1 MLLSVPGVLLRVPG
15 VLLTL
20 PGVLLR
26 VPGVLLRVP
35 GVLLRVPGVLLSV
48 PGVLLRVPGVLL
60 TLPGMLLR
68 VPGVLLSVPGVL
80 LSVPGVL
87 LTLPLLLLQGGFP
100 GAACDPV
107 TLKEGENLNL
117 RCTFS
122 TPSSSSNSTLQW
134 LNPQG
139 FTIFLNAQRV
149 LRDQR
154 YKLLRHSE
162 DELSIQLSNVTVQD
176 EGIYSCFYY
185 SSHFKSKS
193 QNVEILAAPSHPVLE
208 VSQDSGRGIKLS
220 CHTQGCKPQP
230 QISWLLDN
238 GIELPGDTRHQLG
251 ADGKKWSTSSSLR
264 ILSYGPKVTAS
275 CAIQHPALRGQRLMA
290 SLPFQDLPSTGCNKS
305 TGLSEDAEVPSP
317 SGNPAVPS
325 SPANP
330 GFSSP
335 SASPEDPLT
344 SSTSTSPEDLVA
356 SSLSTSQKDPE
367 APSPSTSP
375 KDPEVSSPSTSPE
388 NPGFSNPSASPE
400 NPEVSSPSTS
410 QKDPEASSPSAPPED
425 SAVPSSA
432 PAQPNLPGATSEGTG
447 TAPSANG
454 TEEEPP
460 GTEVSPPRENT
471 TGISTLGM
479 RQSPESK
486 GFVKKEKNLLLPI
499 LVAALIFV
507 LLVIVLLFMVK
518 LKKAHGVWKRENDV
532 SEQTLESYKSRSNEE
547 SPGHE
552 KNGQAVNPKSNM
564 QYVTEGHVET
574 PEKIPETPEKNPG
587 GKNVAKMFECG
598 RETDV

>member
-1 MLLSVPGVLLRVPG
+1 
-15 VLLTL
+15 
-20 PGVLLR
+20 
-26 VPGVLLRVP
+26 
-35 GVLLRVPGVLLSV
+35 
-48 PGVLLRVPGVLL
+48 
-60 TLPGMLLR
+60 
-68 VPGVLLSVPGVL
+68 
-80 LSVPGVL
+80 
-87 LTLPLLLLQGGFP
+87 
-100 GAACDPV
+100 
-107 TLKEGENLNL
+107 
-117 RCTFS
+117 
-122 TPSSSSNSTLQW
+122 TLQW

-275 CAIQHPALRGQRLMA
+275 CTIQHPALRGQRLMA
-290 SLPFQDLPSTGCNKS
+290 SLPFQDLPSTEG
-305 TGLSEDAEVPSP
+305 
-317 SGNPAVPS
+317 
-325 SPANP
+325 
-330 GFSSP
+330 
-335 SASPEDPLT
+335 
-344 SSTSTSPEDLVA
+344 
-356 SSLSTSQKDPE
+356 PE

-375 KDPEVSSPSTSPE
+375 KDPEAPSPSTSPE

-400 NPEVSSPSTS
+400 NPERLAGRFTTQISV
-410 QKDPEASSPSAPPED
+410 
-425 SAVPSSA
+425 
-432 PAQPNLPGATSEGTG
+432 TG
-447 TAPSANG
+447 
-454 TEEEPP
+454 
-460 GTEVSPPRENT
+460 
-471 TGISTLGM
+471 
-479 RQSPESK
+479 QSPESK

-552 KNGQAVNPKSNM
+552 KNGQ
-564 QYVTEGHVET
+564 
-574 PEKIPETPEKNPG
+574 
-587 GKNVAKMFECG
+587 
-598 RETDV
+598 